1 VTFVQRISIRIL
13 KRKSAL
19 AAAADVEAHGALA
32 VPMHLRNAPTGLMK
46 NLGYGKDYKYAHNYD
61 GHVVD
66 QQHLPEELAGRKYYT
81 PSDAGYEKQITE
93 RLKYWDEAK
102 KRTKG

>member
-1 VTFVQRISIRIL
+1 ML

-46 NLGYGKDYKYAHNYD
+46 NLGYGKDYKYAHDYE
-61 GHVVD
+61 GHVVE
-66 QQHLPEELAGRKYYT
+66 QKHLPEELAGRKYYT
-81 PSDAGYEKQITE
+81 PSDAGYEKQIKE
-93 RLKYWDEAK
+93 RLKFWDETK
-102 KRTKG
+102 KKGKE